1 MDQVYSWYRGNR
13 YIITE
18 TSDNFLQIFTKR
30 FQNKKIICI
39 FTFIFIKNPLKTFLM
54 STIFTTFIIVSLTTF
69 YLLALLS
76 IKIVPQ
82 ATEWMLERFGR
93 FYSILEPGLHII
105 IPFMDRVGPKISL
118 REQVLD
124 IPAQDVISKDN
135 AMVRI
140 DGVVF
145 YKIFDSKKA
154 SYAIDHLNL
163 AITQLSLTKIRAIIG
178 GINLDNTLSD
188 RESINQKL
196 LISMNEDTKPWGINV
211 LRVEIKDIKPP
222 LDLQEAMSRQM
233 KAERV
238 KRALILE
245 AEGIKKSEILKAS
258 GRKESAI
265 LKAQGE
271 QESIIMLAKANKE
284 RAYLQA
290 DAREREA
297 KAESVAITRVGTVIS
312 QQGNHAPDFFLE
324 QQRIRSLRDMA
335 AANNS
340 KTIFMPLESSSLIS
354 SVGGLLELAKSNK
367 IKKKLTSLKK
377 IKNENIK

>member
-1 MDQVYSWYRGNR
+1 M
-13 YIITE
+13 
-18 TSDNFLQIFTKR
+18 
-30 FQNKKIICI
+30 
-39 FTFIFIKNPLKTFLM
+39 FIQALM
-54 STIFTTFIIVSLTTF
+54 SILIIISFLFI
-69 YLLALLS
+69 AS

-93 FYSILEPGLHII
+93 FHGILKPGLHII
-105 IPFMDRVGPKISL
+105 VPFMDRVSAKISL

-135 AMVRI
+135 AMIRI

-145 YKIFDSKKA
+145 YKVFDSKKA
-154 SYAIDHLNL
+154 AYAIDYLMS
-163 AITQLSLTKIRAIIG
+163 AITQLSITKIRAIIG

-188 RESINQKL
+188 RETINKRL
-196 LISMNEDTKPWGINV
+196 LVSMNEDAKPWGINV

-245 AEGIKKSEILKAS
+245 AEGIKRSEILKAS

-271 QESIIMLAKANKE
+271 QESIIILAKANKE
-284 RAYLQA
+284 RAYLEA
-290 DAREREA
+290 DVREREA
-297 KAESVAITRVGTVIS
+297 KAESVAITSVGTAIS
-312 QQGNHAPDFFLE
+312 QEGNLAPKFFLE
-324 QQRIRSLRDMA
+324 RQRIDSLKEMA

-340 KTIFMPLESSSLIS
+340 KTIFMPLEASGLIS
-354 SVGGLLELAKSNK
+354 SVGGLLELVKSNK
-367 IKKKLTSLKK
+367 TKDSQP
-377 IKNENIK
+377 KNNNKQK